1 MKEYPELVKNYFGKR
16 VELLVMIDKVRV
28 VNTKNNDRMAFYLAS
43 DDTAQA
49 DLTLFPKAYEKY
61 KDIDKG
67 EIVLVKGEVQRRFD
81 KYQIIVN
88 EIKRIND

>member
-1 MKEYPELVKNYFGKR
+1 MLEKILNNMQNKEL
-16 VELLVMIDKVRV
+16 I
-28 VNTKNNDRMAFYLAS
+28 
-43 DDTAQA
+43 
-49 DLTLFPKAYEKY
+49 DLTLFPKVYEKY

>member
-1 MKEYPELVKNYFGKR
+1 
-16 VELLVMIDKVRV
+16 MIDKVRV
-28 VNTKNNDRMAFYLAS
+28 VNTKNNDKMAFYLAS
-43 DDTAQA
+43 DDTAQT
-49 DLTLFPKAYEKY
+49 DLTLFPKVYEKY

>member
-1 MKEYPELVKNYFGKR
+1 
-16 VELLVMIDKVRV
+16 MIDKVRV

-43 DDTAQA
+43 DDTAQT
-49 DLTLFPKAYEKY
+49 DLTLFPKVYEKY

>member
-1 MKEYPELVKNYFGKR
+1 MRF
-16 VELLVMIDKVRV
+16 I
-28 VNTKNNDRMAFYLAS
+28 S
-43 DDTAQA
+43 I
-49 DLTLFPKAYEKY
+49 EKY